1 MSIEIRNIC
10 KSFGAKEV
18 LKGIDFTFEEG
29 QVNMIIGASG
39 SGKTVLVKTIL
50 GLIPPDEG
58 SVFYNGEDFYAMS
71 EKEVREIRKRI
82 GMLFQSSA
90 LFDSMSVFDN
100 VAFPLKMFSRMNARQ
115 IKDRVA
121 YCLTR
126 VDLPDAAPLRPGDL
140 SGGMK
145 KRVGIARAIALDPL
159 YLICDEPNSG
169 LDPKTG
175 SLIDELIQEITRE
188 FNATTIVISH
198 DIKSVLNIGDKVLYL
213 FQGKKE
219 WTGRGAD
226 ALQTD
231 NPNLLDFIK
240 TSGLLQ
246 L

>member
-1 MSIEIRNIC
+1 MSIEIRNIR
-10 KSFGAKEV
+10 KSFGSKDV
-18 LKGIDFTFEEG
+18 LKGIDFIFEEG

-58 SVFYNGEDFYAMS
+58 NVYYNGADFYAMS
-71 EKEVREIRKRI
+71 EKEVREIRKQI

-90 LFDSMSVFDN
+90 LFDSLSVFEN
-100 VAFPLKMFSRMNARQ
+100 VAFPLKMFSRMTTAE
-115 IKDRVA
+115 IKERVA

-126 VDLPDAAPLRPGDL
+126 VNLPDVEHLRPGDL

-175 SLIDELIQEITRE
+175 SLIDELIQEITQE

-213 FQGKKE
+213 YQGKKE

-226 ALQTD
+226 ALQAD
-231 NPNLLDFIK
+231 NPNLLDFIR

-246 L
+246 